1 MKKIQSFNSRKAVTR
16 KLRAGPHGS
25 CDNQQYLETESVD
38 FRSQIQNLRKAA
50 RRGLFLLLG
59 SRNCMGIQGTITK
72 SLQLP

>member
-16 KLRAGPHGS
+16 KLRAGSQGS

-38 FRSQIQNLRKAA
+38 FRSRIQNLRKAA